1 MDSNHDF
8 PATNVLPNPGT
19 CSAAAGSQNS
29 WLRVE
34 LTGPLRRSAGVTH
47 IDVPIENQITLGN
60 LLLRLQEL
68 HPATSLQLS
77 PGAAAPDQPRA
88 WPPGLLVLRNQQLL
102 PADLEVLLTAGESIT
117 LMPMISGG

>member
-8 PATNVLPNPGT
+8 PAANILPNTGT

-77 PGAAAPDQPRA
+77 PGTAAPDQP
-88 WPPGLLVLRNQQLL
+88 LRM
-102 PADLEVLLTAGESIT
+102 ASWVAGTAAISNCCRPT
-117 LMPMISGG
+117 LKFF